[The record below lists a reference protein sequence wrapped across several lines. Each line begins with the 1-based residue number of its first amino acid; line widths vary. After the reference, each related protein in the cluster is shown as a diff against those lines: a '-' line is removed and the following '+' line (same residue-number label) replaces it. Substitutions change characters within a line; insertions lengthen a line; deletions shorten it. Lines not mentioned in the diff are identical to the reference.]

1 MDEDFIKRLY
11 EIINKYYKMFQHK
24 FDNDALNQLELLIQG
39 KNEDIS
45 NYYIAFEIIYKQFK
59 SKI

>member
-1 MDEDFIKRLY
+1 
-11 EIINKYYKMFQHK
+11 MFQHK

-39 KNEDIS
+39 ENEDIS